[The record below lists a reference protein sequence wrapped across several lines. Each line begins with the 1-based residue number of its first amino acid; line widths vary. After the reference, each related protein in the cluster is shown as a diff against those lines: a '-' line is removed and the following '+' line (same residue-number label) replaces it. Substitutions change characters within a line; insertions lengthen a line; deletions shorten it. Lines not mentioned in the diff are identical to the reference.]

1 MILSDYLNG
10 VVDNR
15 GRNPD
20 RYFEKEKYPV
30 IDNFLIK
37 NELHPNILQASRY
50 IDEQTY
56 QNFLRGYVY
65 PNMVIMTLVGNGI
78 GNVTTI
84 SDPNS
89 VIIQNTIGFDVK
101 KDLLSDLFLFYFF
114 YHKLDTIKQFDRGS
128 GQPSIKKTDILN
140 MEVDFPP
147 LEIQKKIAGVLG
159 ALDDKIELNNK
170 INNNLEQQAQA
181 LFKSWFVDFEPFG
194 GVMPEDWKIGK
205 LKDVLKLKK
214 TPIRAGENCALPY
227 LPIDIIP
234 IHSLALTEFRP
245 NSEAQ
250 SSLITF
256 DKDDILIGAMRVYF
270 HRVTIAPCAGITRT
284 TCFVL
289 SPFDESYLL
298 YALLLCNQDKSIEF
312 AQTSSKGSTMPY
324 AVWNGGLGDLE
335 INIPQRNIVEKFNNI
350 LLPSIRQIQNSY
362 FENTR
367 LAAIRDTLLPKLMS
381 GEIDVSNVDI
391 SALTSTDK
399 LSFRCL
405 SPPKKISYCFSSYFY
420 SDSVI
425 CDFFIRQIVEFSFG
439 NLWCFHL
446 AICGVCGR
454 KISGDQAS
462 DQPEVT
468 SDQPKFFTIAQK
480 PYGIRVSAKR

>member
-56 QNFLRGYVY
+56 QNFLRGYIY

-181 LFKSWFVDFEPFG
+181 LFKSWFVDKEYEVERETTLGVVCKCELG
-194 GVMPEDWKIGK
+194 GTPSRIKSEYWGGNIAWINSGEVNNFRITKASEYITEIGLKHSATK
-205 LKDVLKLKK
+205 LLPRKTTVLAITGATLGQISLLEIDSC
-214 TPIRAGENCALPY
+214 TNQSVVGVLENETLPY
-227 LPIDIIP
+227 EFIYPYICYNIKELLSHQTGGAQQHINKQNVEQLTLSLPK
-234 IHSLALTEFRP
+234 ST
-245 NSEAQ
+245 
-250 SSLITF
+250 LI
-256 DKDDILIGAMRVYF
+256 KDY
-270 HRVTIAPCAGITRT
+270 
-284 TCFVL
+284 
-289 SPFDESYLL
+289 
-298 YALLLCNQDKSIEF
+298 K
-312 AQTSSKGSTMPY
+312 
-324 AVWNGGLGDLE
+324 
-335 INIPQRNIVEKFNNI
+335 NIVAPI
-350 LLPSIRQIQNSY
+350 
-362 FENTR
+362 FELIAKNCFESER
-367 LAAIRDTLLPKLMS
+367 LAAIRDALLPKLMS

-399 LSFRCL
+399 LSFTE
-405 SPPKKISYCFSSYFY
+405 
-420 SDSVI
+420 D
-425 CDFFIRQIVEFSFG
+425 
-439 NLWCFHL
+439 
-446 AICGVCGR
+446 
-454 KISGDQAS
+454 
-462 DQPEVT
+462 
-468 SDQPKFFTIAQK
+468 
-480 PYGIRVSAKR
+480 

>member
-128 GQPSIKKTDILN
+128 GQPSIKKTDILS

-147 LEIQKKIAGVLG
+147 LEIQRKIAGVLG

-170 INNNLEQQAQA
+170 INQNLELQAQA
-181 LFKSWFVDFEPFG
+181 LFKNIYSLENNSVLADIVSVVETGNRPKGGALDNGIPSIGAENIEKFGVYDYSKEKFIDIDFYNK
-194 GVMPEDWKIGK
+194 MKRGK
-205 LKDVLKLKK
+205 VLSGDVLLYKDGAYTGKVSLSLDDFPHRVSAVNEHVFIIRSKNNVASQFFLYFCLNYEK
-214 TPIRAGENCALPY
+214 NMRYLHTLASSKAAQPGLNQTELLGLPIY
-227 LPIDIIP
+227 LP
-234 IHSLALTEFRP
+234 R
-245 NSEAQ
+245 
-250 SSLITF
+250 
-256 DKDDILIGAMRVYF
+256 
-270 HRVTIAPCAGITRT
+270 
-284 TCFVL
+284 
-289 SPFDESYLL
+289 
-298 YALLLCNQDKSIEF
+298 QDV
-312 AQTSSKGSTMPY
+312 
-324 AVWNGGLGDLE
+324 VWNFTKTVSPMMHM
-335 INIPQRNIVEKFNNI
+335 IARNAK
-350 LLPSIRQIQNSY
+350 
-362 FENTR
+362 ENQK
-367 LAAIRDTLLPKLMS
+367 LSHLRDTLLPKLMS
-381 GEIDVSNVDI
+381 GEINVDNI
-391 SALTSTDK
+391 
-399 LSFRCL
+399 
-405 SPPKKISYCFSSYFY
+405 
-420 SDSVI
+420 
-425 CDFFIRQIVEFSFG
+425 
-439 NLWCFHL
+439 
-446 AICGVCGR
+446 
-454 KISGDQAS
+454 
-462 DQPEVT
+462 EVF
-468 SDQPKFFTIAQK
+468 DEKE
-480 PYGIRVSAKR
+480 

>member
-56 QNFLRGYVY
+56 QNFLRGYIY

-181 LFKSWFVDFEPFG
+181 LFKSWFIDFEPFG
-194 GVMPEDWKIGK
+194 GVMPEDWKIGRLGEIAEIIMGQSPNGSSYNEEK
-205 LKDVLKLKK
+205 SGCIFFQGRAEFGARFPRVRLYTTEPKRMAQTGDVIMSVRAPVGDFNVAMDNCCIGRGLCAIRSKQNCQSFILYTIWASQDRLNIFNGEGTVFGSVNKD
-214 TPIRAGENCALPY
+214 
-227 LPIDIIP
+227 
-234 IHSLALTEFRP
+234 SLYNMP
-245 NSEAQ
+245 
-250 SSLITF
+250 
-256 DKDDILIGAMRVYF
+256 
-270 HRVTIAPCAGITRT
+270 VTIPTNEIMIKFENTYS
-284 TCFVL
+284 VL
-289 SPFDESYLL
+289 DRL
-298 YALLLCNQDKSIEF
+298 I
-312 AQTSSKGSTMPY
+312 
-324 AVWNGGLGDLE
+324 WN
-335 INIPQRNIVEKFNNI
+335 
-350 LLPSIRQIQNSY
+350 NSL
-362 FENTR
+362 ENTR
-367 LAAIRDTLLPKLMS
+367 LAALRDTLLPKLMK
-381 GEIDVSNVDI
+381 GEIDVSNVNI
-391 SALTSTDK
+391 SSLTSTDK
-399 LSFRCL
+399 LSFTE
-405 SPPKKISYCFSSYFY
+405 
-420 SDSVI
+420 D
-425 CDFFIRQIVEFSFG
+425 
-439 NLWCFHL
+439 
-446 AICGVCGR
+446 
-454 KISGDQAS
+454 
-462 DQPEVT
+462 
-468 SDQPKFFTIAQK
+468 
-480 PYGIRVSAKR
+480 